1 MLLNQVFMPSLRRT
15 LKYISYIAA
24 AVLIVMMVAATVVEK
39 LQGTPVAFRWFYH
52 SPVFIGLWAVA
63 AATGLEYLILRKTP
77 KRLFTMG
84 LHVSL
89 AVILV
94 GALVTFLFGKSG
106 SVHLREG
113 ETSSSYVL
121 EDNTSVDLPFSIRL
135 ESFTI
140 DYHHGS
146 RMPSDYRSVVA
157 FFPEGNIEEISMN
170 NIAKYRGYRFYQAD
184 YDEDGK
190 GSILAVSHDPWG
202 VGITYTGYL
211 LLLLSMIGFFFQ
223 KDSAFRSALKRVA
236 SMTAAVALLAL
247 VPSVAASARTGEVG
261 KALGEMSVYYGHRV
275 CPFDTYLQEKGL
287 DAALESL
294 DKMKLFPLADSA
306 GTVSWYAASDDL
318 PDTVYDDQDLWTFIR
333 KSPDLVKQSVR
344 AGDEAGALQVLRG
357 IKAYQEKTAA
367 SVLPSAGK
375 VKAER
380 LYIRIARPKVQFMLC
395 LTLGIVLFVLGGIL
409 ITRKKKFPSWVLLAG
424 AAVALLIWLYLT
436 LVIGL
441 RWYVS
446 GTGPYVGRY
455 NVMMLMA
462 WFATLAILLL
472 YRRFPLIEPLGFLL
486 AGFTML
492 LASREGVS
500 PQIMPLM
507 PVLQS
512 PLLSIHVLSMMMSY
526 TLFGLVA
533 FNGIMGIAVPSAE
546 ARERLRDVSLVV
558 LYPAV
563 FLLTLGT
570 FLGAVWANIS
580 WGSYWAWDPKET
592 WALVTMLVYSFALHG
607 GALKPFRNAR
617 FFHWFT
623 VIAFLCV
630 LITYFGVNLLLGG
643 MHSYA

>member
-236 SMTAAVALLAL
+236 AFSIPT
-247 VPSVAASARTGEVG
+247 
-261 KALGEMSVYYGHRV
+261 
-275 CPFDTYLQEKGL
+275 
-287 DAALESL
+287 
-294 DKMKLFPLADSA
+294 
-306 GTVSWYAASDDL
+306 
-318 PDTVYDDQDLWTFIR
+318 
-333 KSPDLVKQSVR
+333 
-344 AGDEAGALQVLRG
+344 
-357 IKAYQEKTAA
+357 
-367 SVLPSAGK
+367 
-375 VKAER
+375 
-380 LYIRIARPKVQFMLC
+380 
-395 LTLGIVLFVLGGIL
+395 
-409 ITRKKKFPSWVLLAG
+409 FPS
-424 AAVALLIWLYLT
+424 LT
-436 LVIGL
+436 RSSID
-441 RWYVS
+441 
-446 GTGPYVGRY
+446 
-455 NVMMLMA
+455 
-462 WFATLAILLL
+462 
-472 YRRFPLIEPLGFLL
+472 
-486 AGFTML
+486 
-492 LASREGVS
+492 S
-500 PQIMPLM
+500 PC
-507 PVLQS
+507 
-512 PLLSIHVLSMMMSY
+512 
-526 TLFGLVA
+526 
-533 FNGIMGIAVPSAE
+533 
-546 ARERLRDVSLVV
+546 
-558 LYPAV
+558 PA
-563 FLLTLGT
+563 
-570 FLGAVWANIS
+570 
-580 WGSYWAWDPKET
+580 
-592 WALVTMLVYSFALHG
+592 
-607 GALKPFRNAR
+607 
-617 FFHWFT
+617 
-623 VIAFLCV
+623 
-630 LITYFGVNLLLGG
+630 
-643 MHSYA
+643 

>member
-1 MLLNQVFMPSLRRT
+1 MKKLS
-15 LKYISYIAA
+15 KYLSYGAA
-24 AVLIVMMVAATVVEK
+24 AVLIVMMMAATVVEK
-39 LQGTPVAFRWFYH
+39 IHGTPAAFQWFYH
-52 SPVFIGLWAVA
+52 STLFIILWAIA
-63 AATGLEYLILRKTP
+63 AIAGLVYLFLSGIP

-84 LHVSL
+84 LHLGL
-89 AVILV
+89 AVILA
-94 GALVTFLFGKSG
+94 GALVTHLFGESG
-106 SVHLREG
+106 SIHLREG
-113 ETSSSYVL
+113 ETSASFELDDESPA
-121 EDNTSVDLPFSIRL
+121 TLPFSIRL
-135 ESFTI
+135 EAFEI
-140 DYHHGS
+140 DYHSGS
-146 RMPSDYRSVVA
+146 RMPSDYRSDIT
-157 FFPEGNIEEISMN
+157 FLPEGTAVRISMN

-184 YDEDGK
+184 YDEDGM

-202 VGITYTGYL
+202 VGITYAGYII
-211 LLLLSMIGFFFQ
+211 LLLSMIGFFFQ
-223 KDSAFRSALKRVA
+223 KGTAFRGALRRVSSAF
-236 SMTAAVALLAL
+236 AAVVLLL
-247 VPSVAASARTGEVG
+247 VPAFSASAAPKDVK
-261 KALGEMSVYYGHRV
+261 KALGDLYVYYGHRV
-275 CPFDTYLQEKGL
+275 CPLDTYLQEKGL
-287 DAALESL
+287 DATLDGL
-294 DKMKLFPLADSA
+294 DKLKLFPLADST
-306 GTVSWYAASDDL
+306 GRISWYGAADEL
-318 PDTVYDDQDLWTFIR
+318 PGSVYQSQDLWTFIR
-333 KSPDLVKQSVR
+333 KSPDMVKQSL
-344 AGDEAGALQVLRG
+344 ASGDEESALKVLGG
-357 IKAYQEKTAA
+357 IGAYQEKTASA
-367 SVLPSAGK
+367 VIPSNGK

-380 LYIRIARPKVQFMLC
+380 AYIRIARPRVQFMLC
-395 LTLGIVLFVLGGIL
+395 LTLGIALFILGGVL
-409 ITRKKKFPSWVLLAG
+409 VSRKKKFPAWVLIAG
-424 AAVALLIWLYLT
+424 AVVALLIWLYIT

-446 GTGPYVGRY
+446 GTGPYVGKY

-533 FNGIMGIAVPSAE
+533 FNGIMGVAIPSRE
-546 ARERLRDVSLVV
+546 ARESLMDVSLVV

-563 FLLTLGT
+563 FLLTFGT

-592 WALVTMLVYSFALHG
+592 WALVTLMVYSFTLHG
-607 GALKPFRNAR
+607 GALKPFRNPR

-623 VIAFLCV
+623 IGAFLCV